1 MTPSFLIETNPNL
14 LFMFTVINGRNRH
27 QKDIC
32 LVEKGPIDA
41 QNMLTILDSIV
52 NVIGEACMA
61 I

>member
-1 MTPSFLIETNPNL
+1 MIETNPNF
-14 LFMFTVINGRNRH
+14 LFMFAVVNGRNGH

-41 QNMLTILDSIV
+41 QNILTILDSIV